1 MSGGGESSPRG
12 VSFGGQRSGLGMK
25 TQFQSRPSTTPM
37 VITGAWLTAIIRG
50 GTDISDISTITPE
63 EIDAVRN
70 GAAEIVGD
78 TSTELT
84 VRRL

>member
-1 MSGGGESSPRG
+1 
-12 VSFGGQRSGLGMK
+12 
-25 TQFQSRPSTTPM
+25 M